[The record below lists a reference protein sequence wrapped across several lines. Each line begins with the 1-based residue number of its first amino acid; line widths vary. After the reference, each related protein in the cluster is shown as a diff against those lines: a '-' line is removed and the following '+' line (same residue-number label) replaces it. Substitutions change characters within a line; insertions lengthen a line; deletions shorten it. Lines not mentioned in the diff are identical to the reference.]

1 MGVPFSLV
9 CGVSRPRVFTRVSSV
24 VPPRAAAVKHQLDRV
39 PESPGITRIH
49 DETVEITG
57 QPIKRG
63 DVVCTA
69 EHLRIRSLVPK
80 PPDELEQLIVD
91 RPFVSDDGLDRTTCE
106 LRIYI
111 LGAGR
116 GH

>member
-1 MGVPFSLV
+1 MPFSLV

-57 QPIKRG
+57 QPIEYR
-63 DVVCTA
+63 DVVRTA
-69 EHLRIRSLVPK
+69 EHLDVRSLVPK
-80 PPDELEQLIVD
+80 PSNHLEELISD
-91 RPFVSDDGLDRTTCE
+91 CAFMSDDRRDRTTCE